1 MSGNILDGIDQLLN
15 QDVEDITPFFHK
27 TEKPPQ
33 LNDILDSYE
42 YDNSYQVEILLQL
55 ILGCLFLLVFI
66 VLIISFVLCCKFC
79 VSNSSK
85 IADVV
90 PPAFIYVC
98 PMSNTQTQIDPN
110 QLDPA
115 QLNQIM
121 ESIQTNPPA
130 AIYNAPQAIQN
141 QKNNAEYNSNSTY
154 SNNFIEWVQINWPTY
169 IYGSKYFSKKK
180 IISK

>member
-85 IADVV
+85 IADVR
-90 PPAFIYVC
+90 
-98 PMSNTQTQIDPN
+98 
-110 QLDPA
+110 LDPA

-154 SNNFIEWVQINWPTY
+154 SNNFIE
-169 IYGSKYFSKKK
+169 
-180 IISK
+180 

>member
-27 TEKPPQ
+27 TEKPPK
-33 LNDILDSYE
+33 LNDILESYE

-66 VLIISFVLCCKFC
+66 VFIISVVLCCKFC

-85 IADVV
+85 IAEVV
-90 PPAFIYVC
+90 PPAFIYIC

-130 AIYNAPQAIQN
+130 AVYNAPQIN
-141 QKNNAEYNSNSTY
+141 QTNSNSTY
-154 SNNFIEWVQINWPTY
+154 SNNFIE
-169 IYGSKYFSKKK
+169 
-180 IISK
+180 

>member
-27 TEKPPQ
+27 TEKPPK
-33 LNDILDSYE
+33 LNDILESYE
-42 YDNSYQVEILLQL
+42 YDNSYEVEILLQL

-66 VLIISFVLCCKFC
+66 VLIISIVLCCKFC
-79 VSNSSK
+79 VANSSK

-90 PPAFIYVC
+90 PPAFIYIC

-130 AIYNAPQAIQN
+130 AVYNAPQTNHQT
-141 QKNNAEYNSNSTY
+141 NNNNSTY
-154 SNNFIEWVQINWPTY
+154 SNNFIE
-169 IYGSKYFSKKK
+169 
-180 IISK
+180 

>member
-1 MSGNILDGIDQLLN
+1 MG
-15 QDVEDITPFFHK
+15 
-27 TEKPPQ
+27 EKPPQ

-66 VLIISFVLCCKFC
+66 VLIISIVLCCKFC
-79 VSNSSK
+79 SNSSK
-85 IADVV
+85 IEDVV
-90 PPAFIYVC
+90 PPAFIYLC

-110 QLDPA
+110 QLDPE

-130 AIYNAPQAIQN
+130 PIYNVPQTN
-141 QKNNAEYNSNSTY
+141 QTNSNSTY
-154 SNNFIEWVQINWPTY
+154 SNNFIE
-169 IYGSKYFSKKK
+169 
-180 IISK
+180 